1 MKIKQLAVGTPQGM
15 AGDLLRESQFV
26 FNYRGTDPACAV
38 SLTMPLRAQ
47 SYAGNALPPI
57 FGMNL
62 PEGFL
67 HQKIIERLAKHE
79 AVDEMRLLA
88 ITGAHPIGR
97 LSYAVPGQP
106 PATRKPEVGLKRLL
120 SEPAT
125 AAMFDHLVD
134 IYFDSGISGMQPK
147 VMLPDADQA
156 ATDHPQADRATLV
169 QSNLIVKSGGTDY
182 PQLAVNEFLCMD
194 AARRAGIRV
203 PDFWLSD
210 DGGLFVMQRFDIAD
224 GQRLGFEDMA
234 VLMGLSREPTGHYKY
249 TQSYE
254 AITRFITALCGSN
267 ALESLQRFY
276 EYLVLSIAVRNGDAH
291 LKNFGLLYTH
301 PQAEPPRLAPL
312 YDVVTTA
319 AYDDVNLRTGALHAD
334 RTLALKLAK
343 SKHYPNRET
352 LLDFGKT
359 LCHVRSPE
367 RVIERIS
374 QAMSDTLAEHR
385 QLVEPGFFQ
394 RLKSE
399 WDGGRA
405 AIAPATVHG
414 GR

>member
-1 MKIKQLAVGTPQGM
+1 
-15 AGDLLRESQFV
+15 
-26 FNYRGTDPACAV
+26 
-38 SLTMPLRAQ
+38 
-47 SYAGNALPPI
+47 
-57 FGMNL
+57 
-62 PEGFL
+62 
-67 HQKIIERLAKHE
+67 
-79 AVDEMRLLA
+79 
-88 ITGAHPIGR
+88 
-97 LSYAVPGQP
+97 
-106 PATRKPEVGLKRLL
+106 
-120 SEPAT
+120 
-125 AAMFDHLVD
+125 
-134 IYFDSGISGMQPK
+134 
-147 VMLPDADQA
+147 
-156 ATDHPQADRATLV
+156 
-169 QSNLIVKSGGTDY
+169 
-182 PQLAVNEFLCMD
+182 
-194 AARRAGIRV
+194 V

-210 DGGLFVMQRFDIAD
+210 DGGLYVMQRFDIAH

-276 EYLVLSIAVRNGDAH
+276 AYLVLSIAVRNGDAH

-319 AYDDVNLRTGALHAD
+319 AYDDINPRTGALHAD

-343 SKHYPNRET
+343 SKHYPSRET
-352 LLDFGKT
+352 LLYFGKT
-359 LCHVRSPE
+359 LCHVRSPQ

-385 QLVEPGFFQ
+385 HRVEPGFFQ
-394 RLKSE
+394 RLKNE

-414 GR
+414 ER